1 MAASRARLPQD
12 RIVSASSHERIFERP
27 LNQLL
32 ACSKTVARP
41 PQSCTASAS
50 AIAAT
55 VRAASDAELAGQPMA
70 CMGGKGVPRGQQRR
84 GGRPGG
90 ASLFGTAD
98 SPLARPF
105 IP

>member
-12 RIVSASSHERIFERP
+12 RIVSASSQRIFERP
-27 LNQLL
+27 RNQLL

-41 PQSCTASAS
+41 PQSCAASAS

-70 CMGGKGVPRGQQRR
+70 CMGGKDVARGQQRR